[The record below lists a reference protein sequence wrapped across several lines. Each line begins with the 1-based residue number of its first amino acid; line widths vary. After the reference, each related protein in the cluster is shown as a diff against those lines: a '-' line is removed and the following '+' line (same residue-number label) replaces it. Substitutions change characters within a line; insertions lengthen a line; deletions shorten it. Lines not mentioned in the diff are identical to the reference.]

1 MIDSLHIT
9 NFQSHKDTSLEFHKG
24 VNIVVG
30 KSDSG
35 KTSIIRALRWLFNN
49 RPTGDAFRSN
59 WGGETKVEI
68 IIDNTSISRSKD
80 KENLYEIGEVDSQNY
95 KQLKAFGHSVP
106 EEIETL
112 LNLNEINL
120 QSQHDPFFLI
130 SKSPGEVASHFNHIA
145 HLDEIDKSTATI
157 NGWIRSLEQ
166 SIKYDTVQKKEQI
179 EKATE
184 YDYLEKL
191 EIVLEVLEMEHEK
204 MLQKIQGRR
213 KFITHIASIKEV
225 NEKIEKGSTLLRFEK
240 QVDEILNLIIQLK
253 EVDGNQYQLNNSI
266 NEIWTLEKKIT
277 DQSSLFQYEHM
288 VTFLLSQ
295 HTALEAKEEEQSKL
309 TELIN
314 QINTNILRIDKRKEL
329 LAQHEERFHEE
340 MPDICPLCQHKYKKS

>member
-1 MIDSLHIT
+1 MINSLHIT

-49 RPTGDAFRSN
+49 RPTGDAFRST

-68 IIDNTSISRSKD
+68 YADKKTKHFYRSKD
-80 KENLYEIGEVDSQNY
+80 KENHYHYNGTTFA
-95 KQLKAFGHSVP
+95 AFGTSVP
-106 EEIETL
+106 EEIIKA